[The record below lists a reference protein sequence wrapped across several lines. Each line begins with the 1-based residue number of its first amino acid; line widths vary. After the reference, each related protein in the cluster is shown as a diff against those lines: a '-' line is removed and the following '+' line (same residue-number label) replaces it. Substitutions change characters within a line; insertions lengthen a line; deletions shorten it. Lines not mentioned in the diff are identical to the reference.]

1 MFSGSDPV
9 FFFRWPPQLPRSAG
23 SDPGTSVAMRSLL
36 IFGTRIPVCWPT
48 LVWNAIVDGMCSR
61 LARKWAPSSVV
72 YDSIQNASIPGLY
85 VDRSSVDSG
94 CVHSGSPLKDSRP
107 LHSCLQ
113 LGRLVLCSNPLL
125 HEGYLTS
132 LTRVCGTM
140 SWAFDVVWA
149 FNLAGV
155 PVFGTVWVHSIHTS
169 FAGLRPSFLIVSIA

>member
-1 MFSGSDPV
+1 MFSGPDPV

-36 IFGTRIPVCWPT
+36 IFSTRISVCWPT
-48 LVWNAIVDGMCSR
+48 LVWNAIVDEMCSR
-61 LARKWAPSSVV
+61 LARKWAPSPVV
-72 YDSIQNASIPGLY
+72 YDSIRNASIPGLY
-85 VDRSSVDSG
+85 LQWTASASISG
-94 CVHSGSPLKDSRP
+94 AHSRIPGHCIPVFK
-107 LHSCLQ
+107 

-125 HEGYLTS
+125 HEGYPTS